1 MGLYEEIKNARE
13 VLGVPEKA
21 SIDFVKQKYK
31 EALKKW
37 HPDKCGQEKTICE
50 EKTREV
56 INAGKILLNYCNNY
70 LIDFSKEEV
79 EKYISAEELWFKKF
93 GKDPVWG

>member
-13 VLGVPEKA
+13 ILGIPEKA
-21 SIDFVKQKYK
+21 NIELVKQKYK

-37 HPDKCGQEKTICE
+37 HPDKCKEDKEICE
-50 EKTREV
+50 EKAKEIIR
-56 INAGKILLNYCNNY
+56 AGKILLGYCSNY

-79 EKYISAEELWFKKF
+79 EKYISAEELWLKKF
-93 GKDPVWG
+93 GKDPIWG